1 MMNTMAR
8 STAIIFTRCSS
19 SGNLE
24 GRQDTTR
31 QVEDLKHYAVA
42 NNLTISKTYEE
53 HISGGKANKDRP
65 LLQEAFSF
73 CLNNHIDIILI
84 SELSRLGR
92 RCDEIL
98 ESIKFLKDHRINC
111 YFLKEQLSIF
121 SPDGKENPY
130 LTIMCAVLGTA
141 AELERDT
148 IYYRLKSGRDK
159 YIRDGGR
166 LGKPKGSGVKSRER
180 LAEEYRSVIRN
191 LKAGQSVRNTSKLTG
206 VSPSTVQRLKKEFE
220 L

>member
-1 MMNTMAR
+1 MA
-8 STAIIFTRCSS
+8 TKAIIFTRCSS
-19 SGNLE
+19 SGSLE

-31 QVEDLKHYAVA
+31 QVEDLKAYADRNEIKVV
-42 NNLTISKTYEE
+42 KTYEE

-73 CLNNHIDIILI
+73 CLDNKVDIILI

-92 RCDEIL
+92 KCDEIL
-98 ESIKFLKDHRINC
+98 ESIKYLKDHHINC

-141 AELERDT
+141 AELERET

-159 YIRDGGR
+159 YIRDGGK
-166 LGKPKGSGVKSRER
+166 LGKPKGAGIKTKDQM
-180 LAEEYRSVIRN
+180 AIEYKSVIKN
-191 LKAGQSVRNTSKLTG
+191 LKAGQSIRNTSKITG
-206 VSPSTVQRLKKEFE
+206 ISPCTVLKIKREFD

>member
-1 MMNTMAR
+1 MK
-8 STAIIFTRCSS
+8 SAIIFSRCSS
-19 SGNLE
+19 SGSLE

-31 QVEDLKHYAVA
+31 QVEDLKAFAGA
-42 NNLTISKTYEE
+42 NHIKVIKTYEE

-65 LLQEAFSF
+65 LLQEALTF
-73 CLNNHIDIILI
+73 CLDNHIDIILI

-92 RCDEIL
+92 KCDEIL
-98 ESIKFLKDHRINC
+98 ESIKFLKDHHINC

-141 AELERDT
+141 AELEREA
-148 IYYRLKSGRDK
+148 IKYRLNSGREK
-159 YIRDGGR
+159 YIRDGGK
-166 LGKPKGSGVKSRER
+166 LGKPKGSGIKTKDQMAS
-180 LAEEYRSVIRN
+180 EYKSVIKN
-191 LKAGQSVRNTSKLTG
+191 LKAGQSVRNTAKITG
-206 VSPSTVQRLKKEFE
+206 VSPSTVQRVKKEFD

>member
-1 MMNTMAR
+1 MKK
-8 STAIIFTRCSS
+8 AIIFTRCSS
-19 SGNLE
+19 SGSLE

-31 QVEDLKHYAVA
+31 QVEDLQHYAATNDIQV
-42 NNLTISKTYEE
+42 IKTWEE
-53 HISGGKANKDRP
+53 HISGGKSNKDRP
-65 LLQEAFSF
+65 LLQEALAFS
-73 CLNNHIDIILI
+73 LDNHIDIILI

-98 ESIKFLKDHRINC
+98 ETIKFLKDHHINC
-111 YFLKEQLSIF
+111 YFLKEQLAIF

-141 AELERDT
+141 AELERET

-159 YIRDGGR
+159 YVRDGGR
-166 LGKPKGSGVKSRER
+166 LGKPKGSGMKTKDQM
-180 LAEEYRSVIRN
+180 AIEYKAVIKH
-191 LKAGQSVRNTSKLTG
+191 LKGGQSVRNTAKITG
-206 VSPSTVQRLKKEFE
+206 VSPSTVQRVKKEFN